1 MSFCS
6 CAVLVCAASFFLQ
19 EGPDGGAD
27 GGGGLNRPLRQLV
40 KCVPEEAS
48 LERHDDVEHLLA
60 VARLLHIRNLT
71 AAAI

>member
-1 MSFCS
+1 MRRFGLRC
-6 CAVLVCAASFFLQ
+6 LLLLQ

-60 VARLLHIRNLT
+60 VARLLHIRDLT